1 LCCDAPWSAIVSR
14 LHVKVHR
21 NRIVVI
27 LTLVSIAA
35 FFMAVLS
42 IHNRRVVA
50 EAHRSLQKQGIR
62 TKPEQFDFLV
72 PKDFQARGVIVL
84 GANIALRATLDR
96 DIKAPVLRALG
107 GHRSTLPIVWKS
119 NYFAFRNLPDP
130 WPDVRRTLEEH
141 RADIDAARS
150 AIIAGPF
157 GFRVKAQDGVHIK
170 IGHLDYIPSALATF
184 NLCIVADLHDGRF
197 DEAWTNVLAA
207 SRCITAWKA
216 EPTHFAQIRRFQMT
230 SGALAGMWQALQAGV
245 WSESQ
250 LNALEREWS
259 SVNFFAALPEMVEYN
274 GAYTLQLVN
283 MVGTDFTSS
292 NLTIHDLLN
301 QPKQI
306 PGFINGFARLSWYRA
321 RGFYDDQRDI
331 LFYYR
336 DRYLEVR
343 RAVSANT
350 LAEMLALPG
359 MTNVQTFVPRNG
371 PFIPSFVSDNLF
383 SIVTADGDL
392 GVIGSAAEAEIR
404 RRLILAAIAL
414 EKHRVRAGTYPEKLE
429 GPHSIDF
436 ADGQKLRYQRLS
448 ENRFHLYSAG
458 LDGINDHGRDPGPF
472 EGPYSGIRRGA
483 DMLWPS
489 SDSTP

>member
-1 LCCDAPWSAIVSR
+1 VKIRRNYIFTISA
-14 LHVKVHR
+14 
-21 NRIVVI
+21 VI
-27 LTLVSIAA
+27 LIPALL
-35 FFMAVLS
+35 MAGLS
-42 IHNRRVVA
+42 IRNRRVVA
-50 EAHRSLQKQGIR
+50 EAHRTLQSQGIR
-62 TKPEQFDFLV
+62 TRPEQFDFLV
-72 PKDFQARGVIVL
+72 PKEFQARGVIVL

-107 GHRSTLPIVWKS
+107 GHRSTLPVVWKS
-119 NYFAFRNLPDP
+119 NYFEFRNLPDP
-130 WPDVRRTLEEH
+130 WPDVRRTLEQH
-141 RADIDAARS
+141 RADIDAARTS
-150 AIIAGPF
+150 IMAAPF

-184 NLCIVADLHDGRF
+184 NLCTVADLHDGRF

-216 EPTHFAQIRRFQMT
+216 EPTHFAQIMRFQMT
-230 SGALAGMWQALQAGV
+230 SAALAGIWQALQAGV

-250 LNALEREWS
+250 LSALEREWS

-292 NLTIHDLLN
+292 NLTIRDLLN
-301 QPKQI
+301 EPKQI

-321 RGFYDDQRDI
+321 RGFYDDQRYI

-359 MTNVQTFVPRNG
+359 MTNGQAFVPRNG

-404 RRLILAAIAL
+404 RRLILAAITL
-414 EKHRVRAGTYPEKLE
+414 EKHRVRAGTYPEKLD
-429 GPHSIDF
+429 GPHLIDF

-448 ENRFHLYSAG
+448 KNRFHLYSAG
-458 LDGINDHGRDPGPF
+458 LDGIDDHGTDPGPF
-472 EGPYSGIRRGA
+472 QGLYSGIRQGS
-483 DMLWPS
+483 DFVWPS
-489 SDSTP
+489 PDSSP